1 MGFNLRVSLHVAGM
15 LVTLVLL
22 AWCVSNTRYY
32 ATMTVLSLL
41 LVAQVAGL
49 LRMLHSTNREL
60 ERFMQALHYMDF
72 TQRFHGKAGGG
83 SFASLG
89 ASFNQV
95 LDRLRNVRSERE
107 QQAAWLHNLVQH
119 LPVAIVVLDENERV
133 VLANTALQRLLQ
145 RNTPPVSLAVF
156 QGPAAA
162 LAGDIRA
169 LQPGREQMHKLARA
183 GDTLQLKL
191 SCTQWRSDGKL
202 QKLVCIQ
209 NIEGELEGREL
220 DAWQNLIRV
229 MTHEIMNSVTP
240 LTSLAE
246 TAGQCVAES
255 RSLLESGD
263 DTKRVP
269 VLLEDAGEAL
279 DIIGKRGQGL
289 LRFVSSYRKL
299 ARVPKPAPAVL
310 ELRQVFHRLQELLAD
325 ALREAG
331 VELVCECR
339 PANLQLLADGE
350 QLDQALI
357 NLLRNA
363 LDAVQAQPQ
372 PQIRLRASLEEGGVI
387 AIVVQDNGCG
397 IAAEHLDSI
406 FVPFFTTKRNGSGIG
421 MSLVKQIVRA
431 NGGRIGVDSTS
442 GVGTTVRLTFR
453 QY

>member
-1 MGFNLRVSLHVAGM
+1 MGFNLRVSLHVAGI
-15 LVTLVLL
+15 LATLLLL
-22 AWCVSNTRYY
+22 AWCVLNTRYY
-32 ATMTVLSLL
+32 ATMTVLALL
-41 LVAQVAGL
+41 LIAQVAGL
-49 LRMLHSTNREL
+49 LRRLHATNREI
-60 ERFMQALHYMDF
+60 ERFLQALHYMDL
-72 TQRFHGKAGGG
+72 TQRFRGKAEGN

-95 LDRLRNVRSERE
+95 LDRLRDVRSERE
-107 QQAAWLHNLVQH
+107 QQAAWLQNLVQH
-119 LPVAIVVLDENERV
+119 LPVAIVVLDEDERV
-133 VLANTALQRLLQ
+133 VLANTALQRILQ
-145 RNTPPVSLAVF
+145 RNTPPTSLAVF

-162 LAGDIRA
+162 LADDIRT
-169 LQPGREQMHKLARA
+169 LQPGREHMHKLARG

-191 SCTQWRSDGKL
+191 SSTQWRSDGRM
-202 QKLVCIQ
+202 QKLICIQ

-255 RSLLESGD
+255 RALLEAGD
-263 DTKRVP
+263 EAARVP
-269 VLLEDAGEAL
+269 ALLEDAGEAL
-279 DIIGKRGQGL
+279 GIIGKRGQGL
-289 LRFVSSYRKL
+289 VRFVSNYRKL
-299 ARVPKPAPAVL
+299 ARVSKPVPTVL
-310 ELRQVFHRLQELLAD
+310 ELRQVFHRLQELLAE
-325 ALREAG
+325 ALHKAA
-331 VELVCECR
+331 VDLACECR
-339 PANLQLLADGE
+339 PSNLQLVADEE

-363 LDAVQAQPQ
+363 LDAVQGQPQ
-372 PQIRLRASLEEGGVI
+372 PQVHLRASLEEGAVI
-387 AIVVQDNGCG
+387 SITVQDNGCG

-431 NGGRIGVDSTS
+431 NGGRIGVDSTP
-442 GVGTTVRLTFR
+442 GVGTTVRLAFR

>member
-1 MGFNLRVSLHVAGM
+1 MGFNLRVSLHVAGI
-15 LVTLVLL
+15 LATLLLL

-32 ATMTVLSLL
+32 ATMTVLGLL
-41 LVAQVAGL
+41 LLAQVGSL
-49 LRMLHSTNREL
+49 LRMLHTTNREL

-72 TQRFHGKAGGG
+72 TQRFRTRSGGG

-89 ASFNQV
+89 TSFNQV
-95 LDRLRNVRSERE
+95 LDRLRDVRSERE
-107 QQAAWLHNLVQH
+107 QQAAWLQNLVQH
-119 LPVAIVVLDENERV
+119 LPVAIVVLDEDERV

-145 RNTPPVSLAVF
+145 RNTPPTSLTVF
-156 QGPAAA
+156 QGPATA
-162 LAGDIRA
+162 LADDIRA
-169 LQPGREQMHKLARA
+169 LQPGREQMHKLARG

-191 SCTQWRSDGKL
+191 SSTQWRSDGKL

-246 TAGQCVAES
+246 TAGQCVSES
-255 RSLLESGD
+255 RTLLETGD
-263 DTKRVP
+263 DTARVP
-269 VLLEDAGEAL
+269 ALLEDAGEAL

-289 LRFVSSYRKL
+289 VRFVGNYRKL
-299 ARVPKPAPAVL
+299 ARVPKPVPAVL

-339 PANLQLLADGE
+339 PSNLQLVADGE

-363 LDAVQAQPQ
+363 LDAVQGRQQPL
-372 PQIRLRASLEEGGVI
+372 IRLRASLEEGGMI
-387 AIVVQDNGCG
+387 AVAVQDNGCG
-397 IAAEHLDSI
+397 IAPEHLDSI

-431 NGGRIGVDSTS
+431 NGGRIGVDSTP
-442 GVGTTVRLTFR
+442 GVGTTVRVVFR